1 MAESD
6 LRMLLKSDPDDGIVL
21 NALGY
26 FLAVHT
32 ERLHEAE
39 ELIRRALSDDPS
51 NPAIL
56 DSLGWVYFR
65 QGDLDAA
72 ERYLVEAY
80 ERLSDPEVAA
90 HLGELRWRQGRRGE
104 ARDIWHKARL
114 AFPDHP
120 VLRKTLRR
128 YGEE

>member
-1 MAESD
+1 
-6 LRMLLKSDPDDGIVL
+6 
-21 NALGY
+21 LGY

-32 ERLHEAE
+32 DRLQEAQD
-39 ELIRRALSDDPS
+39 LIQRALAMNPD

-65 QGDLDAA
+65 QGDLEAA
-72 ERYLVEAY
+72 DRYLVQAY
-80 ERLSDPEVAA
+80 EQLSDPEVAA

-104 ARDIWHKARL
+104 AREIWGKAHS

-120 VLRKTLRR
+120 ILRQTLRR
-128 YGEE
+128 YGQE